1 MVPKAEKGVTIEEQ
15 GEKWA
20 ASKREEI
27 LLRPPSE
34 AIRVVSQEVIDNVFP
49 LPPLAEG
56 DNRQYTVRFSP
67 FTGEIRVPIWR
78 EVPVSEDNGRRFLVD
93 VDSERFAQLRRP
105 REHQVDF
112 ENLPDRK
119 VVRLVYARTDRLEA
133 AIRQQVDI
141 MDAYGG
147 EGREGKQIE
156 GVMEV
161 IGFQLEATLGG
172 RLTRDSLSSLA
183 SQTAEFLESSELLG
197 AKKEAKKRIAAA
209 LIKAAQPDSLG
220 RVNSL
225 ATKVRIRSAYLRAV
239 GEEMLA
245 VLVLEKFGSFLGIL
259 LMERGVTRQLI
270 QDAAEALDTMVG
282 ITRRGAAVFEQTRPK
297 YSQAELQG
305 MEAVLREIAKS
316 LARVRVLP
324 YLREAR
330 VAAINLFGCRKK
342 KRDLNREIIGPQADK
357 LFFLPPVVELIQ
369 IGYFPDAKERIIN
382 GSYNPLMQVFEEN
395 KEIGVEIS

>member
-1 MVPKAEKGVTIEEQ
+1 MVPKAEKGVTIGEQ
-15 GEKWA
+15 GGKWA

-34 AIRVVSQEVIDNVFP
+34 AIRVVSQEVIDHVFP

-56 DNRQYTVRFSP
+56 DNRQCTLLFSP

-78 EVPVSEDNGRRFLVD
+78 EVPVSEDNGRRFLENPQD
-93 VDSERFAQLRRP
+93 LAQLRRP

-119 VVRLVYARTDRLEA
+119 VVRLVYAETDSLEA
-133 AIRQQVDI
+133 AIRQQVHI

-156 GVMEV
+156 GVMGV

-172 RLTRDSLSSLA
+172 RLTRDSLSSLT
-183 SQTAEFLESSELLG
+183 SQTVQFLESSGLVQ

-270 QDAAEALDTMVG
+270 QGAAEALDTMVG
-282 ITRRGAAVFEQTRPK
+282 ITKRGAAVFEQPRPK
-297 YSQAELQG
+297 DSRAE
-305 MEAVLREIAKS
+305 
-316 LARVRVLP
+316 
-324 YLREAR
+324 
-330 VAAINLFGCRKK
+330 
-342 KRDLNREIIGPQADK
+342 
-357 LFFLPPVVELIQ
+357 
-369 IGYFPDAKERIIN
+369 
-382 GSYNPLMQVFEEN
+382 
-395 KEIGVEIS
+395 